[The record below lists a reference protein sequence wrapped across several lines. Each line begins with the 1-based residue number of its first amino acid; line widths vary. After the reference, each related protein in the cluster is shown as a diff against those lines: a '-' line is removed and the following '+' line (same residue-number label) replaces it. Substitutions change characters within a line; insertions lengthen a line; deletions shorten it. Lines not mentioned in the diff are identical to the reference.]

1 MPDARRGCS
10 PGVFVAAN
18 DGSKPLAVM
27 RHAERREAVSLM
39 SRESAHRLI
48 RAWVYTEVADSY
60 AECGYP
66 SSAAVV
72 GEYVPHRDDEREEAQ
87 AREVDRSQNA
97 EERAADIQRAGW
109 IIQHG
114 WGSKSREWET
124 AHLLYYREVSVPKE
138 NRLAM
143 LDRFRRDWAAWSAE
157 VDGPLNP
164 L

>member
-1 MPDARRGCS
+1 MRAARQ
-10 PGVFVAAN
+10 V
-18 DGSKPLAVM
+18 
-27 RHAERREAVSLM
+27 ERRESTSLI

-66 SSAAVV
+66 ASAAVV
-72 GEYVPHRDDEREEAQ
+72 GEYVPHRVDEREEVQ

-97 EERAADIQRAGW
+97 EEREADIQRAGW

-124 AHLLYYREVSVPKE
+124 AHLLYYREVSVPRE

-143 LDRFRRDWAAWSAE
+143 LDRFRRDWHVWSA
-157 VDGPLNP
+157 VDQPINSL
-164 L
+164 